1 MLTRFEGPLE
11 VYDPPP
17 ELRKFMSKFQRYE
30 PVVQD
35 HSALSQAHRCKRK
48 YFLRIVLGF
57 VERVSPQYFGFGSC
71 YHKFREILE
80 KQYQGSAPYEPT
92 DAVGVKL
99 RLQDWVTVRNTE
111 FFHLRLFSVAL
122 QAARDLWKKKKMRD
136 PPPDDKWSFLTE
148 KRLIES
154 CATAFKHWQR
164 EKVQGRVEV
173 IAVEQNFVVPLPN
186 GTKVAGKADQIVRWN
201 GKLWGRDFK
210 TSSKE
215 QGAYFTRTLDPNDQ
229 FTRYTWAES
238 ELSGAHFHAD
248 GKIDGNPINGQI
260 IEVLYNA
267 KPTKKEQKGPS
278 IHTHLATRSAT
289 QLAAFVKEQIF
300 YDKIL
305 TLMRDE
311 DVYPMEPAA
320 CSFCEFHSVCKIG
333 GERAMMAK
341 LEAEFRVEPWDC
353 SNRIDVD
360 D

>member
-1 MLTRFEGPLE
+1 MG
-11 VYDPPP
+11 
-17 ELRKFMSKFQRYE
+17 KFQRYE

-48 YFLRIVLGF
+48 YFFRIILGF

-71 YHKFREILE
+71 YHKFREVLE
-80 KQYQGSAPYEPT
+80 KSWR
-92 DAVGVKL
+92 DADKIL
-99 RLQDWVTVRNTE
+99 RNTPETQME
-111 FFHLRLFSVAL
+111 FFGVAL
-122 QAARDLWKKKKMRD
+122 QAARDVWKKKKMRD
-136 PPPDDKWSFLTE
+136 PPPDDKWSFQTE

-164 EKVQGRVEV
+164 EKVQGRIEV
-173 IAVEQNFVVPLPN
+173 IAVEQNFVVALPN

-215 QGAYFTRTLDPNDQ
+215 QNAYFTRTLDPNDQ

-260 IEVLYNA
+260 VEVLFNA

-289 QLAAFVKEQIF
+289 QLAMFVKEQIF

-305 TLMRDE
+305 TLLRE
-311 DVYPMEPAA
+311 NDVYPMEPAA
-320 CSFCEFHSVCKIG
+320 CSFCEYHSVCKLG

-341 LEAEFRVEPWDC
+341 LEAEFKVEPWDC
-353 SNRIDVD
+353 QNRVDVD